1 MKHIVDLHAHSR
13 YSRACSK
20 NLIIPNI
27 AKACEKKGIGIVAMS
42 DITHPRW
49 LEHCE
54 EELRETGEG
63 VYALKNGESNVKF
76 VCGTEVACIYK
87 QGEKVR
93 RLHLLIL
100 CPSFKEVRELQK
112 KLQELGCNITSDGRP
127 ILGLSGIELL
137 KIIKEISPCNEMIPA
152 HAWTPWFSVFGSK
165 SGFDSLEECFGE
177 MTPHIKAIETGL
189 SSDPAMNSRLS
200 GLDGIT
206 LISNSDAHGLENF
219 GREANVLEMEK
230 VSYQNLI
237 DTIYSNDPKKFL
249 HTIEFYPEE
258 GKYHL
263 DGHADCKISLT
274 PAQTKKYQGR
284 CPECA
289 KLVTVGVLSRVE
301 VLADRESCQRK
312 IPHRY
317 IVPLRE
323 ILGESLDVGKS
334 SKKVGVMYEKMI
346 NELGNEF
353 GVLLDVAEKDIAQ
366 CSSPKIAEAIRRM
379 REGNIEIAGGY
390 DGIYGTVKIFNDAEK
405 KIDQQTLW

>member
-27 AKACEKKGIGIVAMS
+27 AKACEKKGISIVAMS

-54 EELRETGEG
+54 EELHETGEG
-63 VYALKNGESNVKF
+63 IYELKNANSQVKF
-76 VCGTEVACIYK
+76 VCATEVACIYK
-87 QGEKVR
+87 QGNKVR

-100 CPSFKEVRELQK
+100 CPSFKEVYELQK
-112 KLQELGCNITSDGRP
+112 KLQSMGCNTTSDGRP

-137 KIIKEISPCNEMIPA
+137 KIIKDISPQNEMIPA

-177 MTPHIKAIETGL
+177 MSSYIKAIETGL
-189 SSDPAMNSRLS
+189 SSDPAMNSRIS
-200 GLDGIT
+200 MLDDIA

-219 GREANVLEMEK
+219 GREANVLEIEK
-230 VSYQNLI
+230 VSYQSLI
-237 DTIYSNDPKKFL
+237 ETIYSNDPKKFL
-249 HTIEFYPEE
+249 RTIEFYPEE

-263 DGHADCKISLT
+263 DGHADCKVAMM
-274 PAQTKKYQGR
+274 PEKTKKNGGR
-284 CPECA
+284 CPQCG
-289 KLVTVGVLSRVE
+289 KLVTVGVLARVE
-301 VLADRESCQRK
+301 TLADREVTKRK
-312 IPHRY
+312 IPHQY

-323 ILGESLDVGKS
+323 ILSESLGVGKS

-353 GVLLDVAEKDIAQ
+353 EILLEITESDITQ

-379 REGNIEIAGGY
+379 REGKIKIAGGY
-390 DGIYGTVKIFNDAEK
+390 DGVYGTVKIFAEEEK
-405 KIDQQTLW
+405 VNQQIIL